1 MGGKNMKKMIS
12 VLALAATL
20 VGTNAAHAETLALTG
35 KFHWLLLASSK
46 DKDQAIG
53 IARAVSSMADTVK
66 VITSKSGYFGV
77 IAGPYAY
84 KSIKDIKKADKN
96 SRIGDLPK
104 DAILTQGANYIETV
118 WQAPTTATNELIPY
132 SIEKTAEFSS
142 GDFNVKINGQKL
154 EPDRAFTVV
163 EGKDAAGPFHFDIGK
178 DLPKDEL
185 ASAEEFLGM
194 NYNQAGIVKLVP
206 GSPSPQ
212 VVVTNYS
219 GGAHCCATTTFISKE
234 KPTAPWSRTTSSE
247 LDGEGYAFEDV
258 NGDGAMELISVDNRF
273 LYSFGS
279 YAGSFAPIEIHQLIA
294 GKIIDVSTNQA
305 MRGRL
310 VQDLAGMEYSANLSP
325 DMWKQNGYLAGW
337 VASKIR
343 LGQGDEAWALFM
355 KNYEKENGF
364 GPQECTS
371 GQKVAD
377 CPNDNLKAIPIPK
390 ALAGFLRENGY
401 LPLPAAALK
410 ELN

>member
-1 MGGKNMKKMIS
+1 MVTNMKKMIS
-12 VLALAATL
+12 LAALAATL
-20 VGTNAAHAETLALTG
+20 VGANAAQSETLALTG

-53 IARAVSSMADTVK
+53 IARAVSSMADTIK
-66 VITSKSGYFGV
+66 VVTSKSGYFGV

-84 KSIKDIKKADKN
+84 KSIKDLKKADKD

-104 DAILTQGANYIETV
+104 DAVLTQGANYIETV
-118 WQAPTTATNELIPY
+118 WQAPATSSALIPY
-132 SIEKTAEFSS
+132 TLEKTAEFSS
-142 GDFNVKINGQKL
+142 GDFNVKINAQKL
-154 EPDRAFTVV
+154 EPDRAYTVV
-163 EGKDAAGPFHFDIGK
+163 DGQDANGPFHFDIGR
-178 DLPKDEL
+178 DLPKDDL
-185 ASAEEFLGM
+185 ATAEEFLGM
-194 NYNQAGIVKLVP
+194 NYHNAGIAKLIA

-212 VVVTNYS
+212 VVVTNFS
-219 GGAHCCATTTFISKE
+219 GGAHCCTTTTFIVKE
-234 KPTAPWSRTTSSE
+234 KPNAPWSLITSPE
-247 LDGEGYAFEDV
+247 LDGEGYWFEDV
-258 NGDGAMELISVDNRF
+258 NGDGTMELVSVDNRF

-294 GKIIDVSTNQA
+294 GKIMDVSTNQA

-310 VQDLAGMEYSANLSP
+310 VQDLAGIEYSANVTP
-325 DMWKQNGYLAGW
+325 DTWKQNGFLAGW

-390 ALAGFLRENGY
+390 ALAGFLRDNGY
-401 LPLPAAALK
+401 TPLPAAALK